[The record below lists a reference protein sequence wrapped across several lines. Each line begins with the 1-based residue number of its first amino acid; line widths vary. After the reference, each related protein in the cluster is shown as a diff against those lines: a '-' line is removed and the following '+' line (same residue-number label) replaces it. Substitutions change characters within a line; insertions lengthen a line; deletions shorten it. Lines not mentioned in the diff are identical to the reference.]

1 MEEALQW
8 LYKKKLM
15 HLESEANLIREQ
27 LLQESLAMRRSLE
40 LSSIESNE
48 FASSCRQQC
57 VAQLENFHSTLKELS
72 DRLFPPCIN
81 EGLPFA
87 LQYLVQKWRK
97 QFPWCQFELNLPL
110 NWLQKSLEHNCIAL
124 NILEDLLRIQTTTA
138 LANNL
143 IFINLQQNIINC
155 QLINQLEVTFV
166 SQNTNKQLPKNKQQE
181 LKYLQK
187 SFEGL
192 TLGTC
197 HNTLT
202 KNSNVW
208 CFNW

>member
-1 MEEALQW
+1 VEEALQW

-15 HLESEANLIREQ
+15 YLESEANLIREQ

-48 FASSCRQQC
+48 FASSCRQKC
-57 VAQLENFHSTLKELS
+57 VTQLENFHSALKELS
-72 DRLFPPCIN
+72 DRLFPPCMN

-87 LQYLVQKWRK
+87 LEYLIQKWRE

-110 NWLQKSLEHNCIAL
+110 NWLQNSLEHNCIAL
-124 NILEDLLRIQTTTA
+124 TIVDDLLRIHTTA
-138 LANNL
+138 ASSKNL
-143 IFINLQQNIINC
+143 IFINLQQNVINC
-155 QLINQLEVTFV
+155 QPNNQLEVTFT
-166 SQNTNKQLPKNKQQE
+166 SQNTNKQLPEINQPE
-181 LKYLQK
+181 LKYLQE
-187 SFEGL
+187 SFEAL

-202 KNSNVW
+202 KNSNIW
-208 CFNW
+208 RFSW